1 MAARSRRSPQK
12 RNPQNAGRLP
22 RNAAPIA
29 VTITH
34 IGGRGDGVGTVNY
47 THNYQDLEYSVF
59 VPASL
64 PGEDIIAQPLSI
76 SKQGIK
82 ARILELKNSASTLQ
96 NPQCNAFP
104 TCVGC
109 SFRIGTGRN
118 RNMETSAPDHH
129 LERAHVSTLP
139 SARL

>member
-1 MAARSRRSPQK
+1 MSH
-12 RNPQNAGRLP
+12 LP

-34 IGGRGDGVGTVNY
+34 IGGRGDGVGKVLY
-47 THNYQDLEYSVF
+47 KHNTKEAEYNVF

-82 ARILELKNSASTLQ
+82 ARILELNITAPSRQTRDATHFQ
-96 NPQCNAFP
+96 NVVVVAFN
-104 TCVGC
+104 
-109 SFRIGTGRN
+109 IGHRKKLKYGN
-118 RNMETSAPDHH
+118 ISLSLPISN
-129 LERAHVSTLP
+129 VSM
-139 SARL
+139 